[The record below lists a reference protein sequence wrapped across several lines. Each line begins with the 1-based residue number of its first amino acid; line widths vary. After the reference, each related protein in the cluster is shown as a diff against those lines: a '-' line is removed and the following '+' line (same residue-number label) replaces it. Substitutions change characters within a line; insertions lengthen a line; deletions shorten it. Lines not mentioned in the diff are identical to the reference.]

1 MNIILLG
8 TGVAIPQLEKAQSGI
23 LVKTPEELMLFDCG
37 AGILGRIVQSGYDYL
52 KIATVFFTHHH
63 LDHNSDFL
71 ALLKAQQLTSDD
83 LGIKRQNVRVYGPEG
98 TTDWL
103 NTLLSCYRYID
114 VEVDVEELCDG
125 DVIRV
130 GSSVVTARKSIHSLP
145 SLAYRMKTPTS
156 TFVYSG
162 DTEPSEAIKELCHGN
177 VDVLV
182 HECSFPDEFSYIT
195 NHTTP
200 AKLRDLIFDRDIERI
215 VLTHLYP
222 HTVGHENA
230 MIETIKEK
238 FKGRV
243 DVGYDLMKIFL

>member
-8 TGVAIPQLEKAQSGI
+8 TGVAIPQLERAQSGI
-23 LVKTPEELMLFDCG
+23 LVKTPEELLLFDCG

-52 KIATVFFTHHH
+52 KITSVFFTHHH

-71 ALLKAQQLTSDD
+71 ALLKAQQLSSED
-83 LGIKRQNVRVYGPEG
+83 LGRKRQKVRIYGPEG
-98 TTDWL
+98 TNRWL
-103 NTLLSCYRYID
+103 NTLLSSYEYID
-114 VEVDVEELCDG
+114 ADVDVKELYDN

-130 GSSVVTARKSIHSLP
+130 GSSVVTVRKSIHSVP
-145 SLAYRMKTPTS
+145 SIAYRMKTPTS

-182 HECSFPDEFSYIT
+182 HECSFPDEFSYVT

-200 AKLRDLIFDRDIERI
+200 AKLRDLLYEKDIERL

-222 HTVGHENA
+222 HAIGHENA

-243 DVGYDLMKIFL
+243 DIGYDLMKIFL

>member
-8 TGVAIPQLEKAQSGI
+8 TGVAIPQLERAQSGI
-23 LVKTPEELMLFDCG
+23 LVKTPEELVLFDCG
-37 AGILGRIVQSGYDYL
+37 AGILGRIIQSGYDYL
-52 KIATVFFTHHH
+52 KITSVFFTHHH

-71 ALLKAQQLTSDD
+71 ALLKAQQLARED
-83 LGIKRQNVRVYGPEG
+83 LGIKRQKVRIYGPEG
-98 TTDWL
+98 TNHWL
-103 NTLLSCYRYID
+103 DTLLSSYEYID
-114 VEVDVEELCDG
+114 ADVDVKELYDN

-130 GSSVVTARKSIHSLP
+130 GSSVVTVRKSIHSVP
-145 SLAYRMKTPTS
+145 SIAYRMKTPTS

-182 HECSFPDEFSYIT
+182 HECSFPDEFSYVT

-200 AKLRDLIFDRDIERI
+200 AKLRDLLYERDIERL

-222 HTVGHENA
+222 HTIGHENA

-243 DVGYDLMKIFL
+243 DIGYDLMKIFL

>member
-8 TGVAIPQLEKAQSGI
+8 TGVAIPQLERAQSGV
-23 LVKTPEELMLFDCG
+23 LVKTPEELVLFDCG

-52 KIATVFFTHHH
+52 KITTVFFTHHH

-71 ALLKAQQLTSDD
+71 ALLKAQQLTSED
-83 LGIKRQNVRVYGPEG
+83 LGVKRQKVRIYGPEG
-98 TTDWL
+98 TNDWL
-103 NTLLSCYRYID
+103 GTLLSCYEYID
-114 VEVDVEELCDG
+114 AEVDVKELNDN

-130 GSSVVTARKSIHSLP
+130 GSSVVTVRKSIHSVP
-145 SLAYRMKTPTS
+145 SLAYRMKTSTS

-177 VDVLV
+177 VNVLV
-182 HECSFPDEFSYIT
+182 HECSFPDKFSYVT

-200 AKLRDLIFDRDIERI
+200 TKLRDLMYERDIERL

-222 HTVGHENA
+222 HTIGHENT

-243 DVGYDLMKIFL
+243 DIGYDLMKIFL

>member
-8 TGVAIPQLEKAQSGI
+8 TGVAIPQLERAQSGI
-23 LVKTPEELMLFDCG
+23 LVKTPEELVLFDCG
-37 AGILGRIVQSGYDYL
+37 AGILGRIIQSGYDYL
-52 KIATVFFTHHH
+52 KITSVFFTHHH

-71 ALLKAQQLTSDD
+71 ALLKAQQLASED
-83 LGIKRQNVRVYGPEG
+83 LGIKRQKVRIYGPEG
-98 TTDWL
+98 TNHWL
-103 NTLLSCYRYID
+103 DTLLSSYEYID
-114 VEVDVEELCDG
+114 ADVDVKELYDN

-130 GSSVVTARKSIHSLP
+130 GSSVVTVRKSIHSVP
-145 SLAYRMKTPTS
+145 SIAYRMKTPTS

-182 HECSFPDEFSYIT
+182 HECSFPDEFSYVT

-200 AKLRDLIFDRDIERI
+200 AKLRDLLYERDIERL

-222 HTVGHENA
+222 HTIGHENA

-243 DVGYDLMKIFL
+243 DIGYDLMKIFL

>member
-1 MNIILLG
+1 M
-8 TGVAIPQLEKAQSGI
+8 
-23 LVKTPEELMLFDCG
+23 
-37 AGILGRIVQSGYDYL
+37 
-52 KIATVFFTHHH
+52 
-63 LDHNSDFL
+63 
-71 ALLKAQQLTSDD
+71 TSDD

-145 SLAYRMKTPTS
+145 SLAYRMKTSTS

-177 VDVLV
+177 VDVLG
-182 HECSFPDEFSYIT
+182 S
-195 NHTTP
+195 
-200 AKLRDLIFDRDIERI
+200 
-215 VLTHLYP
+215 
-222 HTVGHENA
+222 
-230 MIETIKEK
+230 
-238 FKGRV
+238 
-243 DVGYDLMKIFL
+243 

>member
-1 MNIILLG
+1 MIG
-8 TGVAIPQLEKAQSGI
+8 WARCCRA
-23 LVKTPEELMLFDCG
+23 M
-37 AGILGRIVQSGYDYL
+37 
-52 KIATVFFTHHH
+52 
-63 LDHNSDFL
+63 
-71 ALLKAQQLTSDD
+71 
-83 LGIKRQNVRVYGPEG
+83 
-98 TTDWL
+98 
-103 NTLLSCYRYID
+103 RYID
-114 VEVDVEELCDG
+114 AEVDVKELYDN

-130 GSSVVTARKSIHSLP
+130 GSSVVTVRKSIHSVP

-182 HECSFPDEFSYIT
+182 HECSFPDEFSYVT

-200 AKLRDLIFDRDIERI
+200 AKLRDLMYERDIERL

-222 HTVGHENA
+222 HTIGHENA

-243 DVGYDLMKIFL
+243 DIGYDLMKIFL